1 MCGCGCCRQSHRRLQ
16 KDGRLVN
23 ANNGRGATFNA
34 VKPVNF
40 PRLAVNHVATI
51 NNNNLSVSELRY
63 RQGFQVHVIT
73 ITHAERQDH
82 CSVLER
88 VFKKVVG
95 ENHCG
100 NPLVTDV
107 RRPPAAR
114 CRKGP
119 EQELME
125 FVLLP
130 DELLEARRW
139 FPAVG
144 GAHAL
149 ISLGSWLN
157 DLG

>member
-1 MCGCGCCRQSHRRLQ
+1 TALKVAPRPLLAFTRGWA
-16 KDGRLVN
+16 LVN

-34 VKPVNF
+34 VKPVIS
-40 PRLAVNHVATI
+40 LVAVNHVATI
-51 NNNNLSVSELRY
+51 NNNLSVSELRY

-73 ITHAERQDH
+73 ITHASGKITFCIEQ
-82 CSVLER
+82 

-125 FVLLP
+125 FVLLL
-130 DELLEARRW
+130 DELLKLVQIIRQIAE
-139 FPAVG
+139 
-144 GAHAL
+144 
-149 ISLGSWLN
+149 N
-157 DLG
+157 